1 MKTVIVTMPMKAQ
14 LERLKY
20 PVAGNSAIE
29 YDGEVYFPI
38 NGVLSRILQP
48 QEKVKTI
55 FIVTHGG
62 DDKGFANMELFLNEF
77 NEINAAKGAHITHEA
92 IELRFEP
99 TKKEFDKLI
108 RQLIDFIESGTEV
121 ITDFTFG
128 SKPFPFVLLCALN
141 FVESYKNVTI
151 LYLIYGKVDFIKGKV
166 CNPCVYDIT
175 SVYYLQKLIG
185 SIGDYNVDTALKMLD
200 DFFSL

>member
-1 MKTVIVTMPMKAQ
+1 MKTVIVTLPMKAQ
-14 LERLKY
+14 IEKLKY

-29 YDGEVYFPI
+29 YNGELSFPV
-38 NGVLSRILQP
+38 NGVLARILQP
-48 QEKVKTI
+48 KESVRLV

-62 DDKGFANMELFLNEF
+62 DDKGLVNRDLFLGELDA
-77 NEINAAKGAHITHEA
+77 INTDIGAHITHET

-99 TKKEFDKLI
+99 TKEEFGKLI
-108 RQLIDFIESGTEV
+108 RHLIDAIESDSEV

-141 FVESYKNVTI
+141 FAESCKNASI
-151 LYLIYGKVDFIKGKV
+151 LYLIYGKVEFDGSKPR
-166 CNPCVYDIT
+166 NPCIYDVT

-185 SIGDYNVDTALKMLD
+185 NIGDYNRETALKMLD
-200 DFFSL
+200 DFFML